1 MAKKRVLVI
10 DDEED
15 ICIFIKDILE
25 REGFKVFTAL
35 GGAEAMDIFN
45 KEKPQICLIDI
56 HMPYSEFDGL
66 EILKRV
72 KGLNKKTLCVMATR
86 IDDNDKMNKAAF
98 LGAEQYLIKPLS
110 MEKIKDLIKRLKEE
124 EING

>member
-1 MAKKRVLVI
+1 MAKKKILVV

-25 REGFKVFTAL
+25 REGFKVFIAL
-35 GGAEAMDIFN
+35 GGTEAMEIFN

-66 EILKRV
+66 EVLKRV
-72 KGLNKKTLCVMATR
+72 KELNKKTLCVMATR
-86 IDDNDKMNKAAF
+86 IDQSDKMNKAAY

-110 MEKIKDLIKRLKEE
+110 IEKIKDLIERLKQE
-124 EING
+124 EIQ

>member
-1 MAKKRVLVI
+1 
-10 DDEED
+10 
-15 ICIFIKDILE
+15 
-25 REGFKVFTAL
+25 
-35 GGAEAMDIFN
+35 
-45 KEKPQICLIDI
+45 
-56 HMPYSEFDGL
+56 MPYSEFDGL

-110 MEKIKDLIKRLKEE
+110 MEKIKDLIERLKKE